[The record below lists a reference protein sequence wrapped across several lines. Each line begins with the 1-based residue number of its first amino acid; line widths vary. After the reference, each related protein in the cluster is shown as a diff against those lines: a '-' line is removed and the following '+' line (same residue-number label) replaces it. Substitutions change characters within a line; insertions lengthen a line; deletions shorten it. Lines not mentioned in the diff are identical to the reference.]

1 MSYNEL
7 TSNLDKADK
16 IIMDRKYLLKNS
28 EKAGKSARLFAKA
41 VDLFLCLLLSFF
53 FYPVGILLAVFYLS
67 VSDALQ
73 NGQSVGKKLVG
84 FMVVSME
91 DGEYCSIKQSLI
103 RNLPITIPLF
113 FAVIP
118 IWGWIIWI
126 LSGSFLVV
134 LEIYLM
140 LKLDSGN
147 RLGDVMADTT
157 VNAIVGPDG
166 EKAVA
171 ANWFPKQENN

>member
-1 MSYNEL
+1 MS
-7 TSNLDKADK
+7 K
-16 IIMDRKYLLKNS
+16 KYLLKNS
-28 EKAGKSARLFAKA
+28 EKAAKSARLFAKA
-41 VDLFLCLLLSFF
+41 VDFFICVLLSFF
-53 FYPVGILLAVFYLS
+53 FYPVGVLLAVCYLS

-73 NGQSVGKKLVG
+73 DGQSVGKKLMG
-84 FMVVSME
+84 FNVLSIE
-91 DGEYCSIKQSLI
+91 DGEYCGLKQSII

-126 LSGSFLVV
+126 LSGSFFLA
-134 LEIYLM
+134 LEVYLM

-157 VNAIVGPDG
+157 VNAINGPDA
-166 EKAVA
+166 EKSPATS
-171 ANWFPKQENN
+171 WFAKQERG

>member
-1 MSYNEL
+1 MN
-7 TSNLDKADK
+7 K
-16 IIMDRKYLLKNS
+16 KYLLKNS
-28 EKAGKSARLFAKA
+28 DKTGKTARLFAKA
-41 VDLFLCLLLSFF
+41 VDLFLCLLLSIF

-73 NGQSVGKKLVG
+73 SGQSVGKKLMG
-84 FMVVSME
+84 FNVISID
-91 DGEYCSIKQSLI
+91 DGQYCTIKQSLI
-103 RNLPITIPLF
+103 RNLPLSLPLF

-126 LSGSFLVV
+126 LAGSFFIVMEL
-134 LEIYLM
+134 YLL

-157 VNAIVGPDG
+157 VNAINGPDK
-166 EKAVA
+166 EKAPA
-171 ANWFPKQENN
+171 SSWFIKQERG

>member
-1 MSYNEL
+1 MI
-7 TSNLDKADK
+7 DK
-16 IIMDRKYLLKNS
+16 KYLLKNS
-28 EKAGKSARLFAKA
+28 EKAGKTARLFAKV

-73 NGQSVGKKLVG
+73 NGQSVGKKLMG
-84 FMVVSME
+84 FNVISME
-91 DGEYCSIKQSLI
+91 DGEYCSMKQSFV
-103 RNLPITIPLF
+103 RNLPITVPLF

-126 LSGSFLVV
+126 LCGSFFIG

-140 LKLDSGN
+140 IKLDSGN

-157 VNAIVGPDG
+157 VNAMIWPEG
-166 EKAVA
+166 KKLSTSS
-171 ANWFPKQENN
+171 WFTREENS

>member
-1 MSYNEL
+1 MN
-7 TSNLDKADK
+7 K
-16 IIMDRKYLLKNS
+16 KYLLKNS
-28 EKAGKSARLFAKA
+28 DKAGKTARLFAKA
-41 VDLFLCLLLSFF
+41 VDLFLCLLLSIF

-73 NGQSVGKKLVG
+73 NGQSVGKKLMG
-84 FMVVSME
+84 FNVISID
-91 DGEYCSIKQSLI
+91 DGQYCTIKQSLI
-103 RNLPITIPLF
+103 RNLPLSLPLF

-126 LSGSFLVV
+126 LAGSFFIVMEL
-134 LEIYLM
+134 YLL

-157 VNAIVGPDG
+157 VNAINGPDK
-166 EKAVA
+166 EKASA
-171 ANWFPKQENN
+171 SSWFIKQERG